1 MRSNQTSGMRQ
12 EEASLSIGEL
22 ARHTGRTVHA
32 IRWYE
37 SIGLLPAVQRDRGNR
52 RVFHRLHIDWLDLL
66 DKLRLTGMSTKEM
79 QAYAAMVV
87 QGRKT
92 LAARRDFLKA
102 HRIRVRQTIEQWQD
116 ALALLERKVDFYDS
130 WIRTG
135 QRPKEIPGSVGRR
148 WHRRTSTK

>member
-1 MRSNQTSGMRQ
+1 MRSNETPRTPQKES
-12 EEASLSIGEL
+12 SLSISEL

-37 SIGLLPAVQRDRGNR
+37 AIGLLLAVQRDRGNR

-102 HRIRVRQTIEQWQD
+102 HRMRVRQTIEQWQD